1 MIKEILS
8 KINPIKWFEAP
19 IKRQLVSY
27 GIKIAKNWVR
37 GRIHYHPL
45 QNYIIRLLRRIEDLI
60 PRLIS
65 GEDRRDLF
73 RAYWQSD
80 KVGIIND
87 QTSMLASIAEA
98 EISDKEL
105 AEIVK
110 ETIAKLEAWKAKRLE
125 K

>member
-1 MIKEILS
+1 MIKGILN
-8 KINPIKWFEAP
+8 KINPIRWFEAP

-27 GIKIAKNWVR
+27 AIKIAKNWVR

-45 QNYIIRLLRRIEDLI
+45 QNYIIRLLRRIEDLA

-73 RAYWQSD
+73 KDYWQSD

-87 QTSMLASIAEA
+87 QTAMLAAIAEA

-105 AEIVK
+105 ANIVK